1 MTKIIH
7 FKRKK
12 NTKFVTMKK
21 IILTVAIFSMLFSS
35 CKDDDKKPE
44 PQKRTFMIEYS
55 LIGNGQ
61 DFVFDKD
68 VITLPSSN
76 EITSTRVSYLL
87 SKFYVITENGDKL
100 QFNDTYGYIDISDK
114 ENMVLLSDIPEGK
127 YKGFGFTLGLDSV
140 INHGDPSSYAIDHPL
155 NAVKNGLHWTWATG
169 YVFISVEGG
178 LPQTNEGYSY
188 HLSGTDKPVAYE
200 YLKDFQI
207 SENNIKAKVSFDLA
221 ELFKSPNTI
230 DVYSDGKA
238 VHEVN
243 TPLGDKMFENL
254 ANAFQLIEIK

>member
-1 MTKIIH
+1 MTEIIH
-7 FKRKK
+7 YIIKK
-12 NTKFVTMKK
+12 NIKFVTMKK
-21 IILTVAIFSMLFSS
+21 IIITIAVFSIFLSS

-44 PQKRTFMIEYS
+44 PQKRTFTIEYS
-55 LIGNGQ
+55 LLGNGE
-61 DFVFDKD
+61 DFAFDKD
-68 VITLPSSN
+68 VITLASGN

-87 SKFYVITENGDKL
+87 SKFYVIDENGDKI
-100 QFNDTYGYIDISDK
+100 QFKGTYGYIDISDN
-114 ENMVLLSDIPEGK
+114 ENTINISDISEGK
-127 YKGFGFTLGLDSV
+127 YKGFGFTLGLDSS
-140 INHGDPSSYAIDHPL
+140 INHGDPSSYPITHPL

-169 YVFISVEGG
+169 YVFIAVEGG

-200 YLKDFQI
+200 YLKDFEI
-207 SENNIKAKVSFDLA
+207 SENNIKAKVGFDLA
-221 ELFKSPNTI
+221 ELFQSPHTI
-230 DVYSDGKA
+230 DVYTEGKA